1 MDGWTSTVPAA
12 IDALVRIFAAAPE
25 LEGVVVRDGPAIEST
40 AALEVL
46 SVGWTGVE
54 GETDIESQFVG
65 EGLGG
70 NPDREQSSIRCAAAV
85 LAGNT
90 DVVAARARAYALMTG
105 AATAIARDRTLQRT
119 VMRAMIG
126 SHSLSQDQTD
136 RGLQAVVVFTVDCD
150 AYTVR

>member
-1 MDGWTSTVPAA
+1 MAGWMSTVPG
-12 IDALVRIFAAAPE
+12 IINALVRILAAAPE

-54 GETDIESQFVG
+54 GETDIEAQLVG
-65 EGLGG
+65 EGMGG
-70 NPDREQSSIRCAAAV
+70 NPDREVSSIRCVAAV

-90 DVVAARARAYALMTG
+90 DVAATRARAYELMTG
-105 AATAIARDRTLQRT
+105 AAVAIARDRTLQRT

-136 RGLQAVVVFTVDCD
+136 RGLQAVVIFSVDCD
-150 AYTVR
+150 AYTLR